1 MSKINHSTM
10 TSEPNVC
17 VNFNNGVCMLSMVT
31 CPSVIRCDDD
41 NNNNMPCDGAG
52 FRYPLNHEKK

>member
-1 MSKINHSTM
+1 MSKINHNTM

-17 VNFNNGVCMLSMVT
+17 INRCNGVCMLTMVS
-31 CPSVIRCDDD
+31 CPSVIRYDDD

-52 FRYPLNHEKK
+52 FRYPLNNEKE